1 MAKYGIGQAI
11 TRREDQ
17 RLLTGTGRYLDDL
30 VLPGRVFAAFVRSP
44 HPRARIASVDG
55 TNATLMPGVLAVY
68 SGADVLADDLG
79 PMPINTALRNAAGK
93 PMSAPPYHILA
104 TGEVRFVGEAVA
116 VVIAGTRAQ
125 AEDAAEQV
133 IVEYEELPAFTTI
146 EAATAEGAHLLWADA
161 PGNVAAQTQFGKPD
175 ECDAAFAKAAHVSRI
190 RFHNQRLVPVSMET
204 RGSIGQFDPATGR
217 YTLHTSCQNPAGLQK
232 TLAEGVLKVPAA
244 DVRVLVGDVGGGFGM
259 KTQLYAEDA
268 VCVWAAKKLGRP
280 VHWRATRSE
289 EFLAGNHGRDQTD
302 EAELALDADGKI
314 LGLRVRCVGNIG
326 AYACGPGAVIVVAVG
341 PKVITGVYHVPTLD
355 LRGVAVMTNTNIVG
369 AYRGAGRP
377 EAIYLIERLMDQA
390 AAELKLDPAELR
402 RRNLIQPGAMPYTT
416 PMGEKFDS
424 GNFPHMLDRML
435 DLADWNGY
443 AQRRDASRALGRL
456 RGRAIS
462 TFLEWTGVVHEETVR
477 MEVTAEGR
485 VRVYTAMQAM
495 GQGIETS
502 YVQIIAE
509 TLGVDPDVID
519 VVQGDSDVA
528 QGIGSMGSR
537 SLYIGGSAMMTASQ
551 QTIEK
556 GRELAGDALEAAAG
570 DIEYNEGRFGVTGHR
585 CRHRPLRTRRPP
597 AREAHR
603 HHDAAEGGRPVVAEQ
618 LPRLRT
624 RGRPGN
630 RRRRDREVHDAR
642 RRGPRHQSADRRGAG
657 ARRHRAGRRPGASGE
672 HGLRQPQRPARHRVA
687 ARLRR
692 AARRRPPRL
701 RAALRRVDALP
712 DQPARRE
719 GRRRTGHGGR
729 HADGDQRAA
738 RRAASAGRD
747 EHRDAG
753 DVRARLGSDPRSADV
768 ILAAARA
775 ARRTL
780 TGRKRPAARRT

>member
-1 MAKYGIGQAI
+1 M
-11 TRREDQ
+11 
-17 RLLTGTGRYLDDL
+17 
-30 VLPGRVFAAFVRSP
+30 
-44 HPRARIASVDG
+44 
-55 TNATLMPGVLAVY
+55 
-68 SGADVLADDLG
+68 
-79 PMPINTALRNAAGK
+79 
-93 PMSAPPYHILA
+93 
-104 TGEVRFVGEAVA
+104 
-116 VVIAGTRAQ
+116 
-125 AEDAAEQV
+125 
-133 IVEYEELPAFTTI
+133 
-146 EAATAEGAHLLWADA
+146 
-161 PGNVAAQTQFGKPD
+161 
-175 ECDAAFAKAAHVSRI
+175 SRI

-204 RGSIGQFDPATGR
+204 RGSVGQFDLATGR

-232 TLAEGVLKVPAA
+232 TLAEGILKVPAA

-302 EAELALDADGKI
+302 EAEIALDADGKI

-402 RRNLIQPGAMPYTT
+402 RRNLIQPDAMPYTT

-435 DLADWNGY
+435 GLADWNGY
-443 AQRRDASRALGRL
+443 AQRRDASRAMGRL

-485 VRVYTAMQAM
+485 VRVFTAMQAM

-570 DIEYNEGRFGVTGHR
+570 DIEYNEGRFGITGTDVGIDLFELAGRQPEKRIAITTLQKVDGPSWPNSCHVCELEVDPETGVVEIVKYTTLDDVGRVINPLIVAGQVHGGIAQAVGQALLENTVYDSHSGQLVTGSLLDYAIPRADDLPDFVQH
-585 CRHRPLRTRRPP
+585 CDESTPCLINPLGAKGVGELGTVGGTPTVINALLDALRPLGVTNIEMP
-597 AREAHR
+597 ATSERVWEAIREAR
-603 HHDAAEGGRPVVAEQ
+603 M
-618 LPRLRT
+618 
-624 RGRPGN
+624 
-630 RRRRDREVHDAR
+630 
-642 RRGPRHQSADRRGAG
+642 
-657 ARRHRAGRRPGASGE
+657 
-672 HGLRQPQRPARHRVA
+672 
-687 ARLRR
+687 
-692 AARRRPPRL
+692 
-701 RAALRRVDALP
+701 
-712 DQPARRE
+712 
-719 GRRRTGHGGR
+719 
-729 HADGDQRAA
+729 
-738 RRAASAGRD
+738 
-747 EHRDAG
+747 
-753 DVRARLGSDPRSADV
+753 
-768 ILAAARA
+768 
-775 ARRTL
+775 
-780 TGRKRPAARRT
+780 